1 VRDFFR
7 QYFHFERQKPRLH
20 GAFAE
25 LWAAKMVLAFFK
37 SCGLRAFCALRLF
50 PLFQM
55 PDAQKFNYSL
65 FRQVMRMVKPY
76 RRTFYLTIGLTAV
89 LAPLAVL
96 RPKLVETMVDDY
108 IFPGDLSGMALMAC
122 LILGVLFLEV
132 TLRYFFLYWADWLGQ
147 ATIRDLRVR
156 VFRHVTSLNLNY
168 FDKTPIGQST
178 TRTINDIEAINTVF
192 SEGSV
197 TILADLMTIVAVL
210 SIMFAT
216 SWKLTL
222 VVLSVFPL
230 LIWGSYQFKESV
242 RKSYEKVRN
251 HIATMNAFLQ
261 ERISGMRIV
270 QIFNAEA
277 READKF
283 RQINH
288 AYTSANLKAIVAYA
302 IFFPVVDIIS
312 ALSIGLMVWFGAKI
326 VLEGQ
331 VQVDQYAGLMVAF
344 PLYISMLYRPIRM
357 LADKFNTL
365 QMGLIA
371 AERVFKLLE
380 NDDKVQNSGTH
391 APQRLHGELEF
402 DRVWFSYS
410 GDLQNDSILEDVSFR
425 LAPGETLA
433 IVGSTGSGK
442 TTIISL
448 LNRFYEIQQGQIRV
462 DGRDL
467 RDYDVFALRRRV
479 AVVLQDVFLFSGSVL
494 ENITLRDPHITE
506 AQVVEAAKMIGAHK
520 FIKKLPGGYHYQVM
534 ERGATLSMGQR
545 QLISF
550 VRALV
555 FNPDILILDE
565 ATSSIDPESEA
576 VIQNAIE
583 KLIARRTSII
593 IAHRLS
599 TIRHANSIL
608 VLEQGEVKEFGS
620 HEQLLAIEDGKY
632 RELYEKQ
639 FLQLS
644 EAA

>member
-1 VRDFFR
+1 MSD
-7 QYFHFERQKPRLH
+7 
-20 GAFAE
+20 
-25 LWAAKMVLAFFK
+25 
-37 SCGLRAFCALRLF
+37 S
-50 PLFQM
+50 
-55 PDAQKFNYSL
+55 QKFNYPL
-65 FRQVMRMVKPY
+65 FRRVMAMVKPY
-76 RRTFYLTIGLTAV
+76 KRTFYLTTALTII

-108 IFPGDLSGMALMAC
+108 ITRGDIRGLTTIAC
-122 LILGVLFLEV
+122 IIAGVLILEV
-132 TLRYFFLYWADWLGQ
+132 VLRYFFLYWADWLGQ
-147 ATIRDLRVR
+147 ATIRDLRVK
-156 VFRHVTSLNLNY
+156 VFNHVTSLNLNY

-192 SEGSV
+192 SEGSI
-197 TILADLMTIVAVL
+197 TILADLMTLSAVL
-210 SIMFAT
+210 FIMFYT

-222 VVLSVFPL
+222 VVLVVFPL

-251 HIATMNAFLQ
+251 HIATMNSFLQ

-277 READKF
+277 REAEKF
-283 RQINH
+283 RQINRD
-288 AYTSANLKAIVAYA
+288 YTSANLRAIFAYA
-302 IFFPVVDIIS
+302 VFFPVVDIIS
-312 ALSIGLMVWFGAKI
+312 ALSLGLMVWYGARG
-326 VLEGQ
+326 VLSEEVTVGM
-331 VQVDQYAGLMVAF
+331 LVAF

-380 NDDKVQNSGTH
+380 NNDKVQNSGNL
-391 APQRLHGELEF
+391 APEKLRGKVEF
-402 DRVWFSYS
+402 DNVHFSYS
-410 GDLQNDSILEDVSFR
+410 DDLAEDPILRGVSFDIK
-425 LAPGETLA
+425 PGETLA

-448 LNRFYEIQQGQIRV
+448 ISRFYEIQKGQIRI
-462 DGRDL
+462 DDHDL
-467 RDYDVFALRRRV
+467 REYDVFALRRRV
-479 AVVLQDVFLFSGSVL
+479 AVVLQDVFLFSGTVL
-494 ENITLRDPHITE
+494 ENITLRDPNITE
-506 AQVVEAAKMIGAHK
+506 EQVVKAAKMIGAHK
-520 FIKKLPGGYHYQVM
+520 FIQKLPGGYHYQVM

-565 ATSSIDPESEA
+565 ATSSIDPESES
-576 VIQNAIE
+576 VIQHAIE
-583 KLIARRTSII
+583 TLIAKRTSII

-599 TIRHANSIL
+599 TIRHATNIL
-608 VLEQGEVKEFGS
+608 VLEKGEVKEIGS
-620 HEQLLAIEDGKY
+620 HAELLEREDGKY

-639 FLQLS
+639 FLQAS
-644 EAA
+644 EA